1 MSEKVTVKVER
12 SVLHLPAIA
21 LRGLVVFPNNLLHF
35 EVGREKSIAAV
46 EWAVSNNSDVFLV
59 AQKEMKV
66 EEPKSADLYT
76 YGVVA
81 EVKQVM
87 RVSDDLVRILVEG
100 KYRAKLTQLDTDGSF
115 LLSTVRSA
123 PVKQAKTEEQP
134 EVDVL
139 VRNVKKSF
147 DELLALNPHIGKD
160 VVFTI
165 TTSTDPVFL
174 SEYIPANLLFRFEDK
189 QAILDEGTLLGLSL
203 IHISEP
209 TRP

>member
-1 MSEKVTVKVER
+1 MSAPRLQAEPLSAIIRSTSVTQQENCPHDDAHLPGQLGGFAITVKVER
-12 SVLHLPAIA
+12 NVLHLPAIA

-35 EVGREKSIAAV
+35 EVGRDKSIAAV
-46 EWAVSNNSDVFLV
+46 EWAVSNNSDVFLI

-66 EEPKSADLYT
+66 EDPNAADLCT

-81 EVKQVM
+81 EIKQVM

-123 PVKQAKTEEQP
+123 PVKQAKPEEQP

-139 VRNVKKSF
+139 SSC
-147 DELLALNPHIGKD
+147 PS
-160 VVFTI
+160 
-165 TTSTDPVFL
+165 TS
-174 SEYIPANLLFRFEDK
+174 R
-189 QAILDEGTLLGLSL
+189 
-203 IHISEP
+203 P
-209 TRP
+209 TCCSVLRTNRPFWTRARCWAA

>member
-21 LRGLVVFPNNLLHF
+21 LGGLWWSSPTICSTS
-35 EVGREKSIAAV
+35 RWAATKSIAAV

-66 EEPKSADLYT
+66 EDPNAADLCT

-81 EVKQVM
+81 EIKQVM
-87 RVSDDLVRILVEG
+87 RVSDDLVRILVVEG

-115 LLSTVRSA
+115 LLATVRPA
-123 PVKQAKTEEQP
+123 PVKQAKPEEQP

-139 VRNVKKSF
+139 VRNVKK
-147 DELLALNPHIGKD
+147 EL
-160 VVFTI
+160 
-165 TTSTDPVFL
+165 
-174 SEYIPANLLFRFEDK
+174 
-189 QAILDEGTLLGLSL
+189 
-203 IHISEP
+203 
-209 TRP
+209 